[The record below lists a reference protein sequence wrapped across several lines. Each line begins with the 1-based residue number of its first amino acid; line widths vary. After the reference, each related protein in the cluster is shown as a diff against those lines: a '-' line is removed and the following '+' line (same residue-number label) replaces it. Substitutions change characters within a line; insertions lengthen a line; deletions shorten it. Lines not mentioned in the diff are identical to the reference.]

1 MGDTIRKN
9 FPISPWEAQRVAE
22 MASVE
27 KTSEAVILHRLFS
40 IGLAHCDT
48 AETLEQRLRTL
59 AFREATEL
67 LCDHPLV
74 AEVDIKQGVLTV
86 SLRSS
91 ETLIR
96 RKNGE
101 VIHG

>member
-1 MGDTIRKN
+1 MGDTLRKN
-9 FPISPWEAQRVAE
+9 FPVSPWEGQRVAE
-22 MASVE
+22 MASAE
-27 KTSEAVILHRLFS
+27 QTSEAVILHRLFS

-48 AETLEQRLRTL
+48 AESLEQRLSTL
-59 AFREATEL
+59 TLREATEL

-74 AEVDIKQGVLTV
+74 AEVDIKQGTLTV
-86 SLRSS
+86 SLRSG

-101 VIHG
+101 VVHG

>member
-1 MGDTIRKN
+1 MGDTLRKN
-9 FPISPWEAQRVAE
+9 FSVSPWEAQRVAE
-22 MASVE
+22 MASAE
-27 KTSEAVILHRLFS
+27 QTSEAVILHRLFS

-48 AETLEQRLRTL
+48 AETLERRLRTL
-59 AFREATEL
+59 SFRKATEL
-67 LCDHPLV
+67 LCDHPL
-74 AEVDIKQGVLTV
+74 AAKVDIKQGVLTV
-86 SLRSS
+86 SLRSG